1 MSEPS
6 TPLMRQYSAIKK
18 EHPNALL
25 FFRLGDFY
33 ELFFDDAIL
42 AARELQITLTSRNK
56 EKGVN
61 IPMCGVPYHA
71 AEGYIAK
78 LIRRGFKVAVCEQV
92 EDPRLATKLV
102 RREVTRVVTPGTAAD
117 SSLNAEEN
125 NFLAAVATVGD
136 RVGFAALDLS
146 TGEFR
151 ATEFAGESAGRRI
164 QEELEQLRPKEM
176 LYGSSAPLL
185 EHASSTQLG
194 SFATLNGRDTPH
206 STGTAPVARISG
218 FGWAET
224 PLDDWIFA
232 PDHAIPLVENH
243 FGVLSLEGFGLAGK
257 QAAAS
262 AAGAILYYIRSTQRG
277 TLDHVDR
284 IGFYERQNC
293 LVLDAVTVRNL
304 ELIEPLFAGT
314 DAGVTL
320 IRCLDATITPMGKR
334 LLRMWMLRPSLDRT
348 EIEARLDAVDVQVK
362 DIVGRE
368 ELRRSLDG
376 ILDLERLLSRVT
388 LETANPRDVLAL
400 GASLGKLPKVRGV
413 LAGLLAPRLAMLHAA
428 IDELGDLR
436 GKIESMLA
444 PEPPLTL
451 NDGGVIAAG
460 IDKDLD
466 ELRDLSHN
474 SKQYLAQ
481 VETRERERTGI
492 GSLKVK
498 FNSIF
503 GYYIEISKAN
513 LHHAPTDYERKQT
526 LVNAERF
533 TTPELKEYESK
544 ILDAQEKIVEIER
557 RLFAELRS
565 AIAAEAKRIRQT
577 ALALAEVDV
586 LGSLAHIA
594 ALRNYCRPKFEAD
607 NSDQT
612 ADLEIVEGRHPV
624 IELQEMTIGNDRFV
638 PNDLFLNSK
647 THNIVVLTGPNM
659 GGKST
664 YLRQAALIVIM
675 AQMGS
680 FVPARSVRMGIVD
693 RVFTRIGASDNV
705 ARGRS
710 TFMVEMTETAAILH
724 TATPRS
730 LILLDEVGRGTSTY
744 DGLAIAWAAVEYLHA
759 RVRAKTLFATHYFEL
774 TELAEQLSGV
784 KNYHVSVKETG
795 GSVVFLRRVEPG
807 AADRSYGIE
816 VAKLAGLPNEVVVRA
831 REVLAEHE
839 SSEHRLSGHLTPGSA
854 PERPAQLTIFT
865 PLSQPVLE
873 KLREADLDRMTP
885 LEALNLLAELKK
897 ADWQKRWQRRT
908 QLIHASGQ
916 LLIVGFDGT
925 EMSPRLASLLAK
937 IAPAGVILFARNIKG
952 VEQTHTLL
960 RECQKC
966 VAMPLFTCVDLEG
979 GTVDRFR
986 NVLGT
991 APSPAEVFATGSRA
1005 LYRKHGRV
1013 IGENCRAL
1021 GFNVD
1026 FAPVL
1031 DLAFAASRS
1040 VMSSRAVSDDPKQV
1054 VVYAREF
1061 LQGLRDAGV
1070 LGCGKHFPWAG

>member
-56 EKGVN
+56 EKGIA

-92 EDPRLATKLV
+92 EDPRLAKKLV
-102 RREVTRVVTPGTAAD
+102 KREVTRVVTPGTAAD
-117 SSLNAEEN
+117 SGMNAEEN
-125 NFLAAVATVGD
+125 NFLAAVTTVGD
-136 RVGFAALDLS
+136 CVGFAALDLS

-151 ATEFAGESAGRRI
+151 ATEFVGESAGRRI

-185 EHASSTQLG
+185 ERAAQRTTFALHEREASAHAG
-194 SFATLNGRDTPH
+194 
-206 STGTAPVARISG
+206 TGTAPVARVSG

-320 IRCLDATITPMGKR
+320 FRCLDATITPMGKR
-334 LLRMWMLRPSLDRT
+334 LLRMWMLRPSLDRA
-348 EIEARLDAVDVQVK
+348 EIEARLDAVEVQLK
-362 DIVGRE
+362 DIVRRE
-368 ELRRSLDG
+368 ELRRSFDG

-400 GASLGKLPKVRGV
+400 GASLGRIPKVRGV

-436 GKIESMLA
+436 EKIDRTLVV
-444 PEPPLTL
+444 EPPLTL
-451 NDGGVIAAG
+451 SDGGVIAPG
-460 IDKDLD
+460 VDKDLD
-466 ELRDLSHN
+466 ELRDLSRN

-513 LHHAPTDYERKQT
+513 LHHAPADYERKQT
-526 LVNAERF
+526 LVNAERY

-577 ALALAEVDV
+577 ALALAEADV

-594 ALRNYCRPKFEAD
+594 ALRNYCRPRFEVD
-607 NSDQT
+607 NGDQKN
-612 ADLEIVEGRHPV
+612 DLEIVEGRHPV
-624 IELQEMTIGNDRFV
+624 IELQEMTSGSDRFV
-638 PNDLFLNSK
+638 PNDLFLDSK

-724 TATPRS
+724 TATARS

-744 DGLAIAWAAVEYLHA
+744 DGLAIAWAAVEHLHA

-774 TELAEQLSGV
+774 TELADQLSGV

-816 VAKLAGLPNEVVVRA
+816 VAKLAGLPHDVVVRA

-839 SSEHRLSGHLTPGSA
+839 SSEHRLSGHLTPGSSAA
-854 PERPAQLTIFT
+854 PERPTQLTIFT

-873 KLREADLDRMTP
+873 KLREVDLNRLTP
-885 LEALNLLAELKK
+885 LDALNLLAELKK
-897 ADWQKRWQRRT
+897 E
-908 QLIHASGQ
+908 I
-916 LLIVGFDGT
+916 
-925 EMSPRLASLLAK
+925 
-937 IAPAGVILFARNIKG
+937 
-952 VEQTHTLL
+952 
-960 RECQKC
+960 
-966 VAMPLFTCVDLEG
+966 
-979 GTVDRFR
+979 
-986 NVLGT
+986 
-991 APSPAEVFATGSRA
+991 
-1005 LYRKHGRV
+1005 
-1013 IGENCRAL
+1013 
-1021 GFNVD
+1021 
-1026 FAPVL
+1026 
-1031 DLAFAASRS
+1031 
-1040 VMSSRAVSDDPKQV
+1040 
-1054 VVYAREF
+1054 
-1061 LQGLRDAGV
+1061 
-1070 LGCGKHFPWAG
+1070 

>member
-33 ELFFDDAIL
+33 ELFFDDAVL

-56 EKGVN
+56 EKGVA

-71 AEGYIAK
+71 AEGYITK

-92 EDPRLATKLV
+92 EDPRLAKKLV

-117 SSLNAEEN
+117 SSLNAEDN
-125 NFLAAVATVGD
+125 NFLAAVSTVGD

-151 ATEFAGESAGRRI
+151 ATEFAGELAARRI

-176 LYGSSAPLL
+176 LYGSSVPLL
-185 EHASSTQLG
+185 ERASN
-194 SFATLNGRDTPH
+194 AGRAGL
-206 STGTAPVARISG
+206 SVETGDSPVRSAAPPARTSAAPVARVSG
-218 FGWAET
+218 QGWAET

-232 PDHAIPLVENH
+232 PDHAIPLLENH

-257 QAAAS
+257 PAAAS

-320 IRCLDATITPMGKR
+320 FRCLDSTVTPMGKR
-334 LLRMWMLRPSLDRT
+334 LLRTWMLRPSLDRV
-348 EIEARLDAVDVQVK
+348 EIEGRLDSVEAQLK
-362 DIVGRE
+362 DSVRRE
-368 ELRRSLDG
+368 ELRRGLDG

-400 GASLGKLPKVRGV
+400 AASLGRIPRVRTV
-413 LAGLLAPRLAMLHAA
+413 LAGLSESRLQVSRLGALHAV

-436 GKIESMLA
+436 EKIDRTLV

-460 IDKDLD
+460 VDKDLD
-466 ELRDLSHN
+466 ELRDLSRN
-474 SKQYLAQ
+474 SKQYLAR
-481 VETRERERTGI
+481 VEQRERERTGI

-513 LHHAPTDYERKQT
+513 LHLSPADYERKQT

-557 RLFAELRS
+557 RIFAELRS
-565 AIAAEAKRIRQT
+565 AIAAEARRIRQT

-586 LGSLAHIA
+586 LGCLAHIA
-594 ALRNYCRPKFEAD
+594 ALRNYCRPKFEQKPDEAEKPED
-607 NSDQT
+607 VG
-612 ADLEIVEGRHPV
+612 DLEIVEGRHPV
-624 IELQEMTIGNDRFV
+624 IELQELATGNDRFV

-647 THNIVVLTGPNM
+647 THNIIVLTGPNM

-680 FVPARSVRMGIVD
+680 FVPARAVRLGIVD

-724 TATPRS
+724 TATARS

-784 KNYHVSVKETG
+784 KNYHVSVKEAG

-839 SSEHRLSGHLTPGSA
+839 SSERRLSEHLTPGSSTE
-854 PERPAQLTIFT
+854 PDRPTQLTIFT

-873 KLREADLDRMTP
+873 KLREVDLNRLTP

-897 ADWQKRWQRRT
+897 E
-908 QLIHASGQ
+908 I
-916 LLIVGFDGT
+916 
-925 EMSPRLASLLAK
+925 
-937 IAPAGVILFARNIKG
+937 
-952 VEQTHTLL
+952 
-960 RECQKC
+960 
-966 VAMPLFTCVDLEG
+966 
-979 GTVDRFR
+979 
-986 NVLGT
+986 
-991 APSPAEVFATGSRA
+991 
-1005 LYRKHGRV
+1005 
-1013 IGENCRAL
+1013 
-1021 GFNVD
+1021 
-1026 FAPVL
+1026 
-1031 DLAFAASRS
+1031 
-1040 VMSSRAVSDDPKQV
+1040 
-1054 VVYAREF
+1054 
-1061 LQGLRDAGV
+1061 
-1070 LGCGKHFPWAG
+1070 

>member
-18 EHPNALL
+18 EHPHALV

-33 ELFFDDAIL
+33 ELFFDDAVL

-56 EKGVN
+56 EKGVAV
-61 IPMCGVPYHA
+61 PMCGVPYHA
-71 AEGYIAK
+71 AEGYISK

-92 EDPRLATKLV
+92 EDPRLAKKLV

-125 NFLAAVATVGD
+125 NFLAAVAAVGD

-151 ATEFAGESAGRRI
+151 ATEFAGESAGDRI

-185 EHASSTQLG
+185 EPV
-194 SFATLNGRDTPH
+194 ATEQRAVFTPSVERVIRH
-206 STGTAPVARISG
+206 TGTAPFPRVSG
-218 FGWAET
+218 SGWAET

-232 PDHAIPLVENH
+232 PDHAIPLLENH

-320 IRCLDATITPMGKR
+320 FRCLDATVTPMGKR
-334 LLRMWMLRPSLDRT
+334 LLRTWLLRPSLDRS
-348 EIEARLDAVDVQVK
+348 EIEGRLDCVEVQVK
-362 DIVGRE
+362 DTMRRE
-368 ELRRSLDG
+368 ELRRSLEG

-400 GASLGKLPKVRGV
+400 AASLARIPKVRVV
-413 LAGLLAPRLAMLHAA
+413 LDGLSATRLATLHRT

-436 GKIESMLA
+436 EKIDRNLV

-451 NDGGVIAAG
+451 SDGGVIATG
-460 IDKDLD
+460 VDKDLD
-466 ELRDLSHN
+466 ELRELSHN
-474 SKQYLAQ
+474 SKQYLAR

-513 LHHAPTDYERKQT
+513 LHLSPADYERKQT

-533 TTPELKEYESK
+533 TTPELKQYESK

-565 AIAAEAKRIRQT
+565 AVAAEAKRIRQT

-586 LGSLAHIA
+586 LACLAHIA
-594 ALRNYCRPKFEAD
+594 SLRNYCRPRFERNPDEANED
-607 NSDQT
+607 DAKKNENFG
-612 ADLEIVEGRHPV
+612 DLEIVEGRHPV
-624 IELQEMTIGNDRFV
+624 IELQELRAGSDRFI
-638 PNDLFLNSK
+638 PNELFLDTSTN
-647 THNIVVLTGPNM
+647 NIVVLTGPNM

-724 TATPRS
+724 TATGRS

-759 RVRAKTLFATHYFEL
+759 RVHAKTLFATHYFEL

-784 KNYHVSVKETG
+784 KNYHVSVKESG

-816 VAKLAGLPNEVVVRA
+816 VAKLAGLPNEVVIRA
-831 REVLAEHE
+831 REVLAEQE
-839 SSEHRLSGHLTPGSA
+839 SSDRRLSDHLTPGTSTE
-854 PERPAQLTIFT
+854 PERPTQLTIFT
-865 PLSQPVLE
+865 PLSQSVLE
-873 KLREADLDRMTP
+873 KLRTIDLNRLTP
-885 LEALNLLAELKK
+885 LDALNLLAELKK
-897 ADWQKRWQRRT
+897 E
-908 QLIHASGQ
+908 I
-916 LLIVGFDGT
+916 
-925 EMSPRLASLLAK
+925 
-937 IAPAGVILFARNIKG
+937 
-952 VEQTHTLL
+952 
-960 RECQKC
+960 
-966 VAMPLFTCVDLEG
+966 
-979 GTVDRFR
+979 
-986 NVLGT
+986 
-991 APSPAEVFATGSRA
+991 
-1005 LYRKHGRV
+1005 
-1013 IGENCRAL
+1013 
-1021 GFNVD
+1021 
-1026 FAPVL
+1026 
-1031 DLAFAASRS
+1031 
-1040 VMSSRAVSDDPKQV
+1040 
-1054 VVYAREF
+1054 
-1061 LQGLRDAGV
+1061 
-1070 LGCGKHFPWAG
+1070 

>member
-33 ELFFDDAIL
+33 ELFFDDAVL

-56 EKGVN
+56 EKGVA

-71 AEGYIAK
+71 AEGYISK

-92 EDPRLATKLV
+92 EDARLATKLV

-151 ATEFAGESAGRRI
+151 ATEFAGDTAGRRI

-176 LYGSSAPLL
+176 LYGSSAPLF
-185 EHASSTQLG
+185 ETRSNGETGAPARPVAERS
-194 SFATLNGRDTPH
+194 AT
-206 STGTAPVARISG
+206 TAPSRSPN
-218 FGWAET
+218 GWAET

-232 PDHAIPLVENH
+232 PDHAIPLLENH

-257 QAAAS
+257 TAAAS

-304 ELIEPLFAGT
+304 ELIEPLFAGM

-320 IRCLDATITPMGKR
+320 FRCMDATVTPMGKR
-334 LLRMWMLRPSLDRT
+334 LLRTWMLRPSLDSS
-348 EIEARLDAVDVQVK
+348 EINGRLDSVEVQVK
-362 DIVGRE
+362 DMVRRE
-368 ELRRSLDG
+368 ELRRALDG

-400 GASLGKLPKVRGV
+400 AASLARIPKVRTV
-413 LAGLLAPRLAMLHAA
+413 LSGLSTSRLGTLHTA

-436 GKIESMLA
+436 EKIDRTLV

-451 NDGGVIAAG
+451 SDGGVIAAG

-466 ELRDLSHN
+466 ELRDLSRN
-474 SKQYLAQ
+474 SKQYLAR
-481 VETRERERTGI
+481 VETRERQRTGI

-513 LHHAPTDYERKQT
+513 LHLSPADYERKQT

-565 AIAAEAKRIRQT
+565 AVAGEAKRIRQT

-586 LGSLAHIA
+586 LGCLAHIA
-594 ALRNYCRPKFEAD
+594 ALRNYCRPHFDEAEKAED
-607 NSDQT
+607 VG
-612 ADLEIVEGRHPV
+612 DLEIVEGRHPV
-624 IELQEMTIGNDRFV
+624 IELQELAAGSERFV
-638 PNDLFLNSK
+638 PNELFLDAA

-680 FVPARSVRMGIVD
+680 FVPARAVRLGIVD
-693 RVFTRIGASDNV
+693 RVFTRIGASDNL

-724 TATPRS
+724 TATARS

-744 DGLAIAWAAVEYLHA
+744 DGLAIAWAAIEYLHA
-759 RVRAKTLFATHYFEL
+759 RVHAKTLFATHYFEL

-839 SSEHRLSGHLTPGSA
+839 SAERRLSEHLTPGSSTA
-854 PERPAQLTIFT
+854 PERPTQLTIFT

-873 KLREADLDRMTP
+873 KLREVDLDRLTP
-885 LEALNLLAELKK
+885 LEALNLLAELKR
-897 ADWQKRWQRRT
+897 Q
-908 QLIHASGQ
+908 I
-916 LLIVGFDGT
+916 
-925 EMSPRLASLLAK
+925 E
-937 IAPAGVILFARNIKG
+937 
-952 VEQTHTLL
+952 
-960 RECQKC
+960 
-966 VAMPLFTCVDLEG
+966 
-979 GTVDRFR
+979 
-986 NVLGT
+986 
-991 APSPAEVFATGSRA
+991 
-1005 LYRKHGRV
+1005 
-1013 IGENCRAL
+1013 
-1021 GFNVD
+1021 
-1026 FAPVL
+1026 
-1031 DLAFAASRS
+1031 
-1040 VMSSRAVSDDPKQV
+1040 
-1054 VVYAREF
+1054 
-1061 LQGLRDAGV
+1061 
-1070 LGCGKHFPWAG
+1070 

>member
-6 TPLMRQYSAIKK
+6 TPLMRQYAAIKK

-33 ELFFDDAIL
+33 ELFFDDAVL

-56 EKGVN
+56 EKGVA

-71 AEGYIAK
+71 AEGYISK

-92 EDPRLATKLV
+92 EDPRLAKRLV

-117 SSLNAEEN
+117 SSLSPEEN

-136 RVGFAALDLS
+136 HVGFAALDLS

-164 QEELEQLRPKEM
+164 KEELEQLRPREM

-185 EHASSTQLG
+185 ERAAATQAQ
-194 SFATLNGRDTPH
+194 SFAPSVSPR
-206 STGTAPVARISG
+206 TGTAPVPRISG
-218 FGWAET
+218 SGWAET

-243 FGVLSLEGFGLAGK
+243 FGVLSLEGFGLADK

-320 IRCLDATITPMGKR
+320 FRCMDATVTPMGKR
-334 LLRMWMLRPSLDRT
+334 LLRAWMLRPSLDRS
-348 EIEARLDAVDVQVK
+348 EIEGRLDSVEVQVK
-362 DIVGRE
+362 DTVRRE
-368 ELRRSLDG
+368 ELRRSLEG

-400 GASLGKLPKVRGV
+400 AASLARIPKVRAV
-413 LAGLLAPRLAMLHAA
+413 LAGLSASRLRTLHGVT
-428 IDELGDLR
+428 DELGDLR
-436 GKIESMLA
+436 EKIDSMLV

-451 NDGGVIAAG
+451 NDGRVIAPG

-466 ELRDLSHN
+466 ELRDLNRN

-513 LHHAPTDYERKQT
+513 LHLSPADYERKQT

-586 LGSLAHIA
+586 LGCLAHIA
-594 ALRNYCRPKFEAD
+594 ALRNYCRPNFDEAAKTND
-607 NSDQT
+607 VADGAPGAPT
-612 ADLEIVEGRHPV
+612 RPLDLEIVEGRHPV
-624 IELQEMTIGNDRFV
+624 IELQE
-638 PNDLFLNSK
+638 
-647 THNIVVLTGPNM
+647 
-659 GGKST
+659 
-664 YLRQAALIVIM
+664 
-675 AQMGS
+675 
-680 FVPARSVRMGIVD
+680 
-693 RVFTRIGASDNV
+693 
-705 ARGRS
+705 
-710 TFMVEMTETAAILH
+710 
-724 TATPRS
+724 
-730 LILLDEVGRGTSTY
+730 
-744 DGLAIAWAAVEYLHA
+744 
-759 RVRAKTLFATHYFEL
+759 
-774 TELAEQLSGV
+774 
-784 KNYHVSVKETG
+784 
-795 GSVVFLRRVEPG
+795 
-807 AADRSYGIE
+807 
-816 VAKLAGLPNEVVVRA
+816 
-831 REVLAEHE
+831 
-839 SSEHRLSGHLTPGSA
+839 
-854 PERPAQLTIFT
+854 
-865 PLSQPVLE
+865 
-873 KLREADLDRMTP
+873 
-885 LEALNLLAELKK
+885 
-897 ADWQKRWQRRT
+897 
-908 QLIHASGQ
+908 
-916 LLIVGFDGT
+916 
-925 EMSPRLASLLAK
+925 
-937 IAPAGVILFARNIKG
+937 
-952 VEQTHTLL
+952 
-960 RECQKC
+960 
-966 VAMPLFTCVDLEG
+966 
-979 GTVDRFR
+979 
-986 NVLGT
+986 
-991 APSPAEVFATGSRA
+991 
-1005 LYRKHGRV
+1005 
-1013 IGENCRAL
+1013 
-1021 GFNVD
+1021 
-1026 FAPVL
+1026 
-1031 DLAFAASRS
+1031 
-1040 VMSSRAVSDDPKQV
+1040 
-1054 VVYAREF
+1054 
-1061 LQGLRDAGV
+1061 
-1070 LGCGKHFPWAG
+1070 